1 MNAFMAAITIVL
13 VGIDVFHAASLSN
26 KPIIIT
32 SSAMLHH
39 RPPSYHPECPERLSE
54 CLTMIDALKTSDAVH
69 VMEPTGVRSKADYVR
84 ALDIIYKVHDR
95 AYVDEVQL
103 LCSKGARSLSP
114 WDADTYIS
122 KSSFDACVIAQS
134 CWLDGIDLILTRA
147 SSGDAGKHDDNNS
160 IVFALTRPPGHH
172 ALHSASM
179 GFCIFNF
186 AAGAVRHA
194 IDHYGV
200 ERVSVLDFDVH
211 YGNGVADLIEQAG
224 YSADV
229 RYVIVQH
236 VVRCVISFRAIVS
249 GTAPCTSEGS
259 SP

>member
-1 MNAFMAAITIVL
+1 
-13 VGIDVFHAASLSN
+13 
-26 KPIIIT
+26 
-32 SSAMLHH
+32 
-39 RPPSYHPECPERLSE
+39 
-54 CLTMIDALKTSDAVH
+54 MIDALKNSNAVH
-69 VMEPTGVRSKADYVR
+69 VMEPTGVQSKTDYGR
-84 ALDIIYKVHDR
+84 ALDVIYKVHDR
-95 AYVDEVQL
+95 SYVDEVQL

-122 KSSFDACVIAQS
+122 RNSFDACVIAQS
-134 CWLDGIDLILTRA
+134 CWIDGIDLILKRA
-147 SSGDAGKHDDNNS
+147 SSGDAEGEHDNKNNNNNS

-186 AAGAVRHA
+186 AAGALRHA

-229 RYVIVQH
+229 R
-236 VVRCVISFRAIVS
+236 
-249 GTAPCTSEGS
+249 
-259 SP
+259 

>member
-1 MNAFMAAITIVL
+1 MIDFMFAITIAMVA
-13 VGIDVFHAASLSN
+13 IDVMHAASLST

-54 CLTMIDALKTSDAVH
+54 CLTMIDALKNSNAVH
-69 VMEPTGVRSKADYVR
+69 VMEPTCVQSQTEYNR
-84 ALDIIYKVHDR
+84 ALDVIYKVHDR
-95 AYVDEVQL
+95 SYVDEVQL

-122 KSSFDACVIAQS
+122 KSSFDACVVAQS
-134 CWLDGIDLILTRA
+134 CWLDGIDLILKRS
-147 SSGDAGKHDDNNS
+147 SSGDGGEQHDNNHS

-186 AAGAVRHA
+186 AAGAIRHA

-211 YGNGVADLIEQAG
+211 YGNGVAGLIEQAG
-224 YSADV
+224 YSTDV
-229 RYVIVQH
+229 R
-236 VVRCVISFRAIVS
+236 
-249 GTAPCTSEGS
+249 
-259 SP
+259 

>member
-1 MNAFMAAITIVL
+1 MINAILAAITIVL
-13 VGIDVFHAASLSN
+13 VDIDVFHAASLSN

-54 CLTMIDALKTSDAVH
+54 CLTMIDALKNSDAIH

-229 RYVIVQH
+229 RYVIVQL
-236 VVRCVISFRAIVS
+236 VS
-249 GTAPCTSEGS
+249 TCCTVSHHI
-259 SP
+259 

>member
-1 MNAFMAAITIVL
+1 MVVTIAL
-13 VGIDVFHAASLSN
+13 VGIDAMYAASLSTR
-26 KPIIIT
+26 PIIIT
-32 SSAMLHH
+32 SSLMLHH
-39 RPPSYHPECPERLSE
+39 RPPSYHPECPERLSK
-54 CLTMIDALKTSDAVH
+54 CLTMIDDLKTSDAVQ
-69 VMEPTGVRSKADYVR
+69 VMEPTGVHSKSGYSR
-84 ALDIIYKVHDR
+84 ALEMIYKVHDQ

-122 KSSFDACVIAQS
+122 RGSFDACVVAQS
-134 CWLDGIDLILTRA
+134 CWLDGIDLILKRCL
-147 SSGDAGKHDDNNS
+147 SDVGREHNSHS

-186 AAGAVRHA
+186 AVGAICHA

-200 ERVSVLDFDVH
+200 ERISVLDFDVH

-229 RYVIVQH
+229 R
-236 VVRCVISFRAIVS
+236 C
-249 GTAPCTSEGS
+249 G
-259 SP
+259 

>member
-1 MNAFMAAITIVL
+1 MMSAFMFAITIVL
-13 VGIDVFHAASLSN
+13 VGIDVMHATSLSA
-26 KPIIIT
+26 KPTIIT
-32 SSAMLHH
+32 SSAMLNH

-54 CLTMIDALKTSDAVH
+54 CLTMIDALKNSNAVH
-69 VMEPTGVRSKADYVR
+69 VMEPTGVRSKTDYGR
-84 ALDIIYKVHDR
+84 ALDVIYKVHDR
-95 AYVDEVQL
+95 SYVDEVQL

-122 KSSFDACVIAQS
+122 RNSFDACVIAQS
-134 CWLDGIDLILTRA
+134 CWIDGIDLILKRA
-147 SSGDAGKHDDNNS
+147 SSGDAEGEHDNKNNNNNS

-186 AAGAVRHA
+186 AAGALRHA

-229 RYVIVQH
+229 R
-236 VVRCVISFRAIVS
+236 
-249 GTAPCTSEGS
+249 
-259 SP
+259 